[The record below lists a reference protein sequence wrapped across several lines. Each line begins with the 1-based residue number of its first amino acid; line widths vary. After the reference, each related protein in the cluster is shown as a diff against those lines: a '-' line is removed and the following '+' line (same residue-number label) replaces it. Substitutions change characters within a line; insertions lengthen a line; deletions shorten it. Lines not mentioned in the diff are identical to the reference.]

1 MKHIAFI
8 KTDAEQKYPGCN
20 VHYKP
25 ENPNKV
31 LKKTMGVLWAVLS
44 WRKKK
49 VCSNLVSSS
58 QKHLLIFKKT
68 GFDLTVV
75 KDKTCL
81 GHQKTQRLLLIL
93 PQQNV

>member
-49 VCSNLVSSS
+49 FALTWFQVLKS
-58 QKHLLIFKKT
+58 IF
-68 GFDLTVV
+68 
-75 KDKTCL
+75 
-81 GHQKTQRLLLIL
+81 
-93 PQQNV
+93 